1 MTERFAK
8 QRRTGREPTLDLGFR
23 EHEQID
29 RTGQRRQCGE
39 HVRDAI
45 AAMSMWTRPHDDD
58 VIGIGTWGGR
68 AVDERPEQHDA
79 RDGGHS
85 RTRTRR
91 RTSDLT
97 DPIIAIEVSGAGSS
111 R

>member
-1 MTERFAK
+1 
-8 QRRTGREPTLDLGFR
+8 
-23 EHEQID
+23 
-29 RTGQRRQCGE
+29 
-39 HVRDAI
+39 
-45 AAMSMWTRPHDDD
+45 
-58 VIGIGTWGGR
+58 
-68 AVDERPEQHDA
+68 VDERPEQHDA